1 MAKNIMIVD
10 DDPDVICIVKQVLEN
25 SGIGYNVI
33 PVDSGE
39 KCLELL
45 KNNQIPDLILLDIAM
60 PGMTGWATFGNIRD
74 NLSWRDI
81 PIVFLTGRTDR
92 MARDAGCFLG
102 EAYIEKPFDV
112 TDLKERIEEVLNMK
126 NIG

>member
-1 MAKNIMIVD
+1 MSKNIMIVD

-25 SGIGYNVI
+25 PGIGYNVI

-45 KNNQIPDLILLDIAM
+45 KDNQIPDLILLDVMM
-60 PGMTGWATFGNIRD
+60 PGMTGWATFENIRD
-74 NLSWRDI
+74 NWSWRDI

-92 MARDAGCFLG
+92 MARDAGHFLG
-102 EAYIEKPFDV
+102 EAYIEKPFDI
-112 TDLKERIEEVLNMK
+112 TDLKERIEKVLNMK

>member
-1 MAKNIMIVD
+1 MSKNIMIVD

-25 SGIGYNVI
+25 SGGYKVI

-39 KCLELL
+39 NCLELL
-45 KNNQIPDLILLDIAM
+45 KDNQIPDLILLDVMM
-60 PGMTGWATFGNIRD
+60 PGMTGWATFENIRD
-74 NLSWRDI
+74 NWSWRDI

-92 MARDAGCFLG
+92 MARDAGRFLG
-102 EAYIEKPFDV
+102 EDYIEKPFDT
-112 TDLKERIEEVLNMK
+112 TDLKERIEKVLSMK